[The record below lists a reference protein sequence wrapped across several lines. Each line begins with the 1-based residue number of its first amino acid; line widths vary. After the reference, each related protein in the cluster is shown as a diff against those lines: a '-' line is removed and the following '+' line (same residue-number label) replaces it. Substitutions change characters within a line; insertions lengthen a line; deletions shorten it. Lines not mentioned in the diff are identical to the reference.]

1 MRIERDVR
9 LGERTVG
16 RVQVQTQGLYYVV
29 TCRCGL
35 SGDTVWRLQVS
46 CGDRQSD
53 LGVLV
58 PEGDAFCLTT
68 RHPVKSIGEGKLL
81 FSLKPS
87 HESKGTKFAPIYPEE
102 PFSYI
107 QRIKDAFLEER
118 NGQLGAVWK
127 E

>member
-16 RVQVQTQGLYYVV
+16 RVQVQTQGLYYVI

-53 LGVLV
+53 LG
-58 PEGDAFCLTT
+58 
-68 RHPVKSIGEGKLL
+68 RPVKSIGEGKLL

-87 HESKGTKFAPIYPEE
+87 HEGKGTKFAPIYPEE

>member
-16 RVQVQTQGLYYVV
+16 RAQVQRQGLYYVF
-29 TCRCGL
+29 TCRCSL
-35 SGDTVWRLQVS
+35 SGDTVWRLNVS
-46 CGDRQSD
+46 CGDSQVD

-58 PEGDAFCLTT
+58 PENGEFCLAT
-68 RHPVKSIGEGKLL
+68 RRPVKTIGEGKLL
-81 FSLKPS
+81 FTLKPS
-87 HESKGTKFAPIYPEE
+87 REGKGTKFAPIYPEE

-107 QRIKDAFLEER
+107 QRLKDAFLEER
-118 NGQLGAVWK
+118 NGQIGAAWK

>member
-58 PEGDAFCLTT
+58 PEGDSFCLTT
-68 RHPVKSIGEGKLL
+68 RRPVKSIGE
-81 FSLKPS
+81 
-87 HESKGTKFAPIYPEE
+87 FAPIYPEE

>member
-58 PEGDAFCLTT
+58 PKET
-68 RHPVKSIGEGKLL
+68 
-81 FSLKPS
+81 PS
-87 HESKGTKFAPIYPEE
+87 A
-102 PFSYI
+102 
-107 QRIKDAFLEER
+107 
-118 NGQLGAVWK
+118 
-127 E
+127 